1 MNLYTYCRNN
11 PIRYVDPSGHSYATL
26 PNGDKM
32 SINSASD
39 AKKFEEK
46 KARMKKGAPGCSHGE
61 CSIDGVLVV
70 AKEGKP
76 NGKRFNATITVYSPD
91 GTETSFVGSTLP
103 DEPSYIDSN
112 NEPSVAVDP
121 GIYKIN
127 KAVEYDEKGREKQLE
142 YLGAQY
148 YRVSPLNDDW
158 YLPSRNLHP
167 DHFNEFYYA
176 TGILIHRGEKKY
188 EYNPWSTGCITIE
201 GVDNMNKFADL
212 VGSSATLVIKRS

>member
-1 MNLYTYCRNN
+1 M
-11 PIRYVDPSGHSYATL
+11 V
-26 PNGDKM
+26 KF

-46 KARMKKGAPGCSHGE
+46 KAKMKKGAPGCSHGE

-70 AKEGKP
+70 AKEGKL

-127 KAVEYDEKGREKQLE
+127 KELDEYGNP
-142 YLGAQY
+142 AQRSYAEY
-148 YRVSPLNDDW
+148 YRVFPLDDNW

-212 VGSSATLVIKRS
+212 VGSSATLVIERE